1 MPHELTPEGRE
12 RLSRLA
18 KQRHATGAFGD
29 PVANGRKG
37 GRPKGGSKK
46 KQRIS
51 KRVAEAAAE
60 DRNAVSIIQVFK
72 DAIHPNQP
80 ITVRLKGA
88 EAWAAIAAQHQKME
102 LSEQA
107 HEQASN
113 SREDLIALLAKKFT
127 SGPTANIIRGQIEAE
142 AGVIDAT
149 VVEEPDENGS
159 ELS

>member
-18 KQRHATGAFGD
+18 KKRHAEGKFGD
-29 PVANGRKG
+29 PRINGRKG

-51 KRVAEAAAE
+51 ARVAEAAAE
-60 DRNAVSIIQVFK
+60 DRNALSIIQVFK
-72 DAIHPNQP
+72 DAIHQNQP
-80 ITVRLKGA
+80 MTVRIKGA

-107 HEQASN
+107 QEQAQL
-113 SREDLIALLAKKFT
+113 SRGDLINLLAGKLT
-127 SGPTANIIRGQIEAE
+127 TGPAAAIIRGQIEAE
-142 AGVIDAT
+142 SITDAEVIE
-149 VVEEPDENGS
+149 EEPDVDGS
-159 ELS
+159 ETS